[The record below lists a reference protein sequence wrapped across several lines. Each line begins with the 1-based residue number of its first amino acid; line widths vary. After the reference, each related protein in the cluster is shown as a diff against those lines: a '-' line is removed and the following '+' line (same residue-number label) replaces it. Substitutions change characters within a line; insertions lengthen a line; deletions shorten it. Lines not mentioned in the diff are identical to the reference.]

1 MGSGLARGA
10 ARAQSDLSVYADRP
24 ARQVGLLAILA
35 LDGVLSAI
43 LGAFFL
49 PLYLGAMPFPISAL
63 ISGLL
68 NAALVWAGLQ
78 VTTSPRL
85 AAIALW
91 TWLAT
96 IAGLLFGGPGGDIVF
111 GASDWGQIAVL
122 LLMVLGVAPPAFVL
136 WRRR

>member
-1 MGSGLARGA
+1 MGSGLARRA
-10 ARAQSDLSVYADRP
+10 ARAQSDLSVDAERP
-24 ARQVGLLAILA
+24 VRQAGLLAILA

-78 VTTSPRL
+78 VTQSPRRPEG
-85 AAIALW
+85 
-91 TWLAT
+91 TR
-96 IAGLLFGGPGGDIVF
+96 
-111 GASDWGQIAVL
+111 SQ
-122 LLMVLGVAPPAFVL
+122 
-136 WRRR
+136 RRRPRPPRAAGRSWPP

>member
-10 ARAQSDLSVYADRP
+10 ARARP
-24 ARQVGLLAILA
+24 DPNVESGRPVRQLGLLAVLA
-35 LDGVLSAI
+35 VDGVLSAI

-49 PLYLGAMPFPISAL
+49 PLYLGAIPFPISAL
-63 ISGLL
+63 ASGLL

-78 VTTSPRL
+78 VTHSPRL

-96 IAGLLFGGPGGDIVF
+96 IAILLFGGPGGDIVF
-111 GASDWGQIAVL
+111 AASDWGQIAL
-122 LLMVLGVAPPAFVL
+122 LLLLVLGGAPPAFVL